1 MRRRTVMGLAG
12 AVLVIGAG
20 AYTAFWWIAAGKVAE
35 AAAAWRDSA
44 HQQKI
49 DVSWQAMRVT
59 GYPLSFRLE
68 LADVDL
74 KDLATVPVVELR
86 APSLSASVRP
96 WNFHAVS
103 LAAPDGIG
111 TTAGPPG
118 APLAKLDAGHAS
130 GAIAIAGDGSV
141 AVWLSLYQAK
151 TESGISL
158 AARAVHVWA
167 ALPAGA
173 PPSHQ
178 DPGLTFA
185 ASVKDLTL
193 PVVPQGLSPAIDD
206 VDFGVSV
213 MGAFSAGPLAQA
225 ATAWRDA
232 GGTIEL
238 DHLHV
243 RWGEMGINGAGT
255 LALDN
260 DLQPVGGF
268 SGGVEGFDQLLTALV
283 AAGRVKA
290 SDARVARLALAMLA
304 KAGPDGRPEIAT
316 SFTIQNGEMFLGPA
330 KLGKA
335 PRIDW

>member
-1 MRRRTVMGLAG
+1 LAG
-12 AVLVIGAG
+12 AVLVIGIG
-20 AYTAFWWIAAGKVAE
+20 AYTVFWWIAAGKIEA
-35 AAAAWRDSA
+35 AAAAWRASV

-49 DVSWQAMRVT
+49 DVSWKGARVT
-59 GYPLSFRLE
+59 GYPLSFSLE
-68 LADVDL
+68 LSGVEVQDEAS
-74 KDLATVPVVELR
+74 VPVVALR
-86 APSLSASVRP
+86 APRLSARIRP

-103 LAAPDGIG
+103 LSAPDGLG
-111 TTAGPPG
+111 AVVGPSG
-118 APLAKLDAGHAS
+118 VPLARLDAERAS
-130 GAIAIAGDGSV
+130 GAIAAAEDGGL
-141 AVWLSLYQAK
+141 AVWLSLYQARAE
-151 TESGISL
+151 TGIAL
-158 AARAVHVWA
+158 GARAVHVWA
-167 ALPAGA
+167 TLPAR
-173 PPSHQ
+173 PPASHQ
-178 DPGLTFA
+178 DDSLSLA
-185 ASVKDLTL
+185 ASLQGLTL
-193 PVVPQGLSPAIDD
+193 PAVPQGFSPTVDD
-206 VDFGVSV
+206 VDFGASV

-225 ATAWRDA
+225 ATAWRNA

-243 RWGEMGINGAGT
+243 RWGEMEINGAGT
-255 LALDN
+255 LALDSE
-260 DLQPVGGF
+260 LQPVGGF